1 MKVLVKPIGES
12 DWNFQLS
19 ASALLHV
26 VGKAFKWAV
35 VTAWTYMSARH
46 KAWVAEELYRSL
58 SRLSNAE
65 LARRGLNREQLAYL
79 VKENLG

>member
-12 DWNFQLS
+12 DGNFQLS

-26 VGKAFKWAV
+26 VGKALQWAV

-46 KAWVAEELYRSL
+46 EAWVAEELDRSL

-65 LARRGLNREQLAYL
+65 LARRGLDRQQLAYL